1 MILASMRP
9 CLCRERDSWRPTST
23 TYVVSTICDVQARSS
38 KFERPPWGR
47 PPRRTLTSP
56 TPLQPVT
63 QASECSVRT
72 GGGAWWGARRCVSSR
87 PRLAPRPRPA
97 FSRLVLSTP
106 PPSHLILGSRQLRV
120 AVKVH
125 HRSAVGLPG
134 SDSDSDFCLR
144 RTRGAPRHTPSGG
157 SGSGSSLFRG
167 RRVRVAA
174 WRRLRLL
181 LALVL
186 AHARTLIQR
195 QSSN

>member
-1 MILASMRP
+1 MILASVRP
-9 CLCRERDSWRPTST
+9 CPCRERDSWRPTST

-47 PPRRTLTSP
+47 PPCRTLTSP

-125 HRSAVGLPG
+125 HRSAVVLPG

-144 RTRGAPRHTPSGG
+144 AAHPDIHPAAGAGAGVPSSAGGAFESQRGGVYG
-157 SGSGSSLFRG
+157 SY
-167 RRVRVAA
+167 
-174 WRRLRLL
+174 
-181 LALVL
+181 
-186 AHARTLIQR
+186 
-195 QSSN
+195 